1 MIRSLGLN
9 CGVRM
14 THDTLPEKLNAVQSM
29 GLIDFVLELRRRLF
43 SSNSTDHI
51 FSLVIAA
58 AKGILDHESRQCKT
72 NSADLQ
78 HNAIDGTQRS
88 QIALDCCLGTQTAR
102 EYLSGTTFSTALLS
116 ALRGVGET
124 PCWT

>member
-14 THDTLPEKLNAVQSM
+14 THDTLSEELNAVQSM
-29 GLIDFVLELRRRLF
+29 GFIDFVLKLRRRLF
-43 SSNSTDHI
+43 SSNSADHI

-58 AKGILDHESRQCKT
+58 AKGILDHESRYCKT

-88 QIALDCCLGTQTAR
+88 QIALDYCLGTQTIH
-102 EYLSGTTFSTALLS
+102 EYPSGTMFSTALLS
-116 ALRGVGET
+116 ALMGVEET
-124 PCWT
+124 PCWM